1 MRTIFDFFRKYLPYI
16 KGHTFSFVIA
26 IGASLVVAACTAG
39 IAYLIEPLLDTLQGK
54 TPRATPFF
62 SFEELAQNGKMALAM
77 MLMIIGVY
85 FGKSVGTYIQTYF
98 MNLIGQDIVRQLR
111 DRMLEHM
118 LSLEM
123 AFFNKMRGG
132 ELIARITND
141 IGLIRS
147 AVSNYITEFV
157 REGISIIGLVV
168 IVIYQS
174 PKYALIGLVV
184 MPLAIIPLSLI
195 IKKLKKYSRNIQ
207 EKNADITSKLNEIF
221 NNVEVIK
228 ASNGEKLEYE
238 NFKSQNLHF
247 LKISMKAVRVG
258 ELSTPLMELL
268 GAIMLGCVLYMAI
281 VDISQGELSAAQF
294 SSFVGALF
302 LIFTPFK
309 RLVNL
314 YTQMQTAIVASD
326 RIFEILNQK
335 QQIKDGDLML
345 QAPIHSIDFSNVHFY
360 YNEETHALKGVNLNF
375 RKNKITALVGKSGS
389 GKSSVINL
397 ILRLYEANEGR
408 ITLNNRDIKDYTQKS
423 VRDNMA
429 VVTQRIF
436 IFHDSILHNV
446 AYGSQIDEQKAIEA
460 LKYAH
465 AWDFVSQMP
474 DGIHTILDEFGTNLS
489 GGQRQRIAIARAIYK
504 NPEVLIF
511 DEATSALDAQTEEAI
526 KESIEQLREDK
537 IIIIIAHRP
546 STIEL
551 ADEVFHLKEG
561 KIIKRQESLEDST
574 HPNTES

>member
-16 KGHTFSFVIA
+16 KGHTFSFAIA

-345 QAPIHSIDFSNVHFY
+345 QAPIYSIDFSNVHFH

-397 ILRLYEANEGR
+397 ILRLYEANEGL

>member
-345 QAPIHSIDFSNVHFY
+345 QAPIYSIDFSNVHFH

-375 RKNKITALVGKSGS
+375 KKNKITALVGKSGS

-397 ILRLYEANEGR
+397 ILRLYEANEGL

-561 KIIKRQESLEDST
+561 KIIKQQESLEDST